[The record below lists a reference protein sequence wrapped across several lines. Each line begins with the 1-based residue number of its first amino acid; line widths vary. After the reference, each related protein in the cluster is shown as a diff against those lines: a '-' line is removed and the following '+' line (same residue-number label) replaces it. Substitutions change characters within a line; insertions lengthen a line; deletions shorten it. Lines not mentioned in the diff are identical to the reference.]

1 MLWEVDNL
9 NHFIGLLT
17 TNGYVQ
23 AIMGYAVLL
32 IAIGWF
38 VGRKVKSSSGFFVA
52 GRKLE
57 TGLLFTTLIAAN
69 LGAGSTV
76 GVAAIA
82 YKSGVSAWWW
92 IGSAGI
98 GSMILA
104 FWVGPKIWRIACRYN
119 LYTLGDYLDKRY
131 SKTFRGLFSSMMA
144 VGTLALFSG
153 QLLGIA
159 WILEVVADV
168 PKEAGVIVGAVVT
181 TLYFAA
187 GGLLSAAIV
196 NIVEVAVILAGFVV
210 ALPFIYSFV
219 GGWSGLVAKVAQN
232 LPDPAAQAD
241 YFSMGGI
248 GLTVIVGYLVML
260 VPSFFISPGLIGKV
274 FGARNERAIKVG
286 TAANGI
292 VQLFFAIIPVIIG
305 MAAFAAFPNLSRPD
319 LALPTAMKE
328 MMPFAIATLALAA
341 IFAAEVSTADAVLY
355 MLATSVSNDLYK
367 TFFNPKI
374 ADKDLL
380 KISRVV
386 TLASGILGIF
396 FALNLQSIISA
407 LTIFYSLMSVSLAAP
422 LVFGLFTRRASNSGA
437 ILSSVCGVALTLFCN
452 FYKGAEFVNL
462 GVGILNT
469 ATKSVD
475 FGFVKLNATT
485 CGILLAFVVMFVS
498 LAILPSKEPELD
510 SSPVGSSD
518 EFEPVLAAD

>member
-1 MLWEVDNL
+1 MAQFND
-9 NHFIGLLT
+9 FFSLLA

-23 AIMGYAVLL
+23 AIIGYAILL
-32 IAIGWF
+32 ILIGWY

-57 TGLLFTTLIAAN
+57 TKLLFTTLIAAN

-76 GVAAIA
+76 GVAALA
-82 YKSGVSAWWW
+82 YKSGISAWWW

-131 SKTFRGLFSSMMA
+131 SMLYRGVFSAMMA

-159 WILEVVADV
+159 WILEVVAGV
-168 PKEAGVIVGAVVT
+168 PKVTGVIVGALVT

-196 NIVEVAVILAGFVV
+196 NIVEVVVILAGFLI
-210 ALPFIYSFV
+210 ALPFVYSSV
-219 GGWSGLVAKVAQN
+219 GGWGGLVERVTAN
-232 LPDPAAQAD
+232 LPTPEAQSSF
-241 YFSMGGI
+241 FSFTGMGATTI
-248 GLTVIVGYLVML
+248 IGYLVML
-260 VPSFFISPGLIGKV
+260 VPSFFISPGLIGKI

-286 TAANGI
+286 TAANGL
-292 VQLFFAIIPVIIG
+292 VQLVFAMIPVFIG
-305 MAAFAAFPNLSRPD
+305 MAAFAAFPSLSRAD

-328 MMPFAIATLALAA
+328 MMPFAISTLALAA

-367 TFFNPKI
+367 RFINPSI

-380 KISRVV
+380 KITRII
-386 TLASGILGIF
+386 TLVSGIGGVL
-396 FALNLQSIISA
+396 FALQLESIISA

-422 LVFGLFTRRASNSGA
+422 LIFGLFTRRASNAGA
-437 ILSSVCGVALTLFCN
+437 ILSSICGVALTLFCN
-452 FYKGAEFVNL
+452 FYKSPEPVNMIIGKL
-462 GVGILNT
+462 DT
-469 ATKSVD
+469 AAKAID
-475 FGFVKLNATT
+475 FGVIKLNATT
-485 CGILLAFVVMFVS
+485 CGILLAFVVMAVS
-498 LAILPSKEPELD
+498 WVILPSSKPELD

-518 EFEPVLAAD
+518 EFEPAAAGD